1 LKELLVAKQMV
12 FEDEARKPLLAGVSK
27 LARAV
32 KSTLGPRGRNAVL
45 DKGWGSPKVTKDGVT
60 VAEDIELDDSFE
72 NLGAQLVKEAASK
85 TNDVAGDGTTT
96 ATVLSEAIFR
106 EGLKMIAAGAD
117 AMALA
122 RGIHKAVEA
131 VTKSILGLASS
142 INEKNKKELM
152 QIATIAGN
160 NDPTI
165 GNVLAE
171 AILKVGKDGVITVEE
186 GKQAETFVNVV
197 EGMQFDRGF
206 LSPHFVTDADSQIC
220 EFENPYILIFEDKIS
235 SAKNLVPLLEAISK
249 AGKPLVIIAEDVDGE
264 ALATLVVNKLRG
276 IVQTVAIKA
285 PGYGDR
291 RKAMMGDIA
300 VLTGGEAIFK
310 DLGIALDAVQLT
322 DLGKAKKVIIAAENT
337 TIVSGGGTKDAINS
351 RAAQIRSEIEAT
363 TSEYDREKLQER
375 LAKIAGGVAEINVGA
390 ATETEMKERKALI
403 DDAKS
408 ATQAALAEG
417 VVPGGGVAL
426 LRGEKAIEKLDLKG
440 DEKHGASIVKNAL
453 HYPLEA
459 IANNAGLDGSVVV
472 NRVRQLK
479 GKHDGYDADKSTYCD
494 LVSAGV
500 IDPAKVVRTALQ
512 NAASVAALL
521 LTTESLITEIP
532 SEEEPEPEGHGHDH
546 GMGGMGGMGGGM
558 PGMGGMGGMGGMPG
572 MM

>member
-1 LKELLVAKQMV
+1 MAKQMV
-12 FEDEARKPLLAGVSK
+12 FDDEARQALLAGISK

-60 VAEDIELDDSFE
+60 VAEDIDLEDAYE

-96 ATVLSEAIFR
+96 ATVLAEAIFR

-117 AMALA
+117 PMALS

-131 VTKSILGLASS
+131 VSKSILSMATP

-171 AILKVGKDGVITVEE
+171 AFLKVGKDGVITVEE
-186 GKQAETFVNVV
+186 GKQAETTVDVV

-206 LSPHFVTDADSQIC
+206 LSPHFVTDADTQTC
-220 EFENPYILIFEDKIS
+220 ELENPLILLFEEKIS

-249 AGKPLVIIAEDVDGE
+249 ASKPLVIVAEDIDGE

-276 IVQTVAIKA
+276 IVQSVAIKA

-291 RKAMMGDIA
+291 RKAIMGDLA
-300 VLTGGEAIFK
+300 ALTGGQAIFK
-310 DLGIALDAVQLT
+310 DLGISLDSVKLS
-322 DLGKAKKVIIAAENT
+322 DLGRAKKVIVTAENT
-337 TIVSGGGTKDAINS
+337 TIVSGGGSKAAIDG
-351 RAAQIRSEIEAT
+351 RAEQIRAEIENT
-363 TSEYDREKLQER
+363 DSDYDREKLQER
-375 LAKIAGGVAEINVGA
+375 LAKIAGGVAQINVGA

-408 ATQAALAEG
+408 AVQAALAEG
-417 VVPGGGVAL
+417 IVPGGGVAL
-426 LRGEKAIEKLDLKG
+426 LRSEKVIEKMDLTG
-440 DEKHGASIVKNAL
+440 DEKLGAAIVKNSL
-453 HYPLEA
+453 RYPLEA
-459 IANNAGLDGSVVV
+459 IAANAGVDGPVVV
-472 NRVRQLK
+472 NRVRQMK
-479 GKHDGYDADKSTYCD
+479 GKNDGYDADKEEYCD

-532 SEEEPEPEGHGHDH
+532 KAEEEAAGDGHDH
-546 GMGGMGGMGGGM
+546 GMGGGMGGMGGGM
-558 PGMGGMGGMGGMPG
+558 GGMGGGMGGMGGMPG